1 MTSLIVLS
9 MVLLG
14 CSAAN
19 KVKDAEELRTLHEL
33 MASKAFR
40 FKAQTANPMATR
52 SMNAVANS
60 GLIQPGSTVNRIDI
74 IGIDNYL
81 VIKGDSVMADLPYYG
96 ERQIAGAYNSTQIG
110 ILFNGIPNRFQMEFI
125 DKRKA
130 YEILFNISNRTE
142 VYDVT
147 MVVFPNKNTSVHINS
162 SQRLTIS
169 YHGAISAL
177 KETD

>member
-1 MTSLIVLS
+1 

-19 KVKDAEELRTLHEL
+19 QAKDAEALRSLHEL
-33 MASKAFR
+33 MATNAFR
-40 FKAQTANPMATR
+40 FKAQTANPLATR

-74 IGIDNYL
+74 IGIDNYII
-81 VIKGDSVMADLPYYG
+81 IKGDSVMADLPYYG
-96 ERQIAGAYNSTQIG
+96 ERQIAGPYNSNQIG
-110 ILFNGIPNRFQMEFI
+110 ILFNGIPKRYQKEFN
-125 DKRKA
+125 KRRKA
-130 YEILFNISNRTE
+130 YEILFSISNNTE

-162 SQRLTIS
+162 SQRLTIGYNGS
-169 YHGAISAL
+169 VKPL
-177 KETD
+177 NQE